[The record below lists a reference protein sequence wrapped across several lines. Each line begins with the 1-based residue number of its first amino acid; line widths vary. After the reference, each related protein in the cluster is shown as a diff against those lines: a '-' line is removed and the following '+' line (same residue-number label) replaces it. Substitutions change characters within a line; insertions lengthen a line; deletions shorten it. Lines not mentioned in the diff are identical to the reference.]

1 MLLVYCQALTPRLQ
15 YIVNFFS
22 AALFD
27 TQIQITTDKE
37 EYRQASIPKLNYS
50 EEEICEGELM
60 IRPVSL
66 LFETGIRF
74 REICCFEINYHKA
87 FFQTGGDLHFDLFA
101 ASFYLLSRYEEYLP
115 HEKDEY
121 GRYAHT
127 QSLAYREG
135 FLHKPLVDIWVQ
147 EFKKILQRRFPGMV
161 FKNRGFVNMLTYDI
175 DMAYSYLHK
184 GALRN
189 LGGAMRSLIK
199 GQWKSL
205 AERALVLLRIRKDP
219 FDCYEWLDA
228 LHLYCRLKPYFFFLV
243 AKQRSQYDKNTPTN
257 ARAFRDII
265 EYYSTTYT
273 VGIHPS
279 WRSYNRPALMKEELE
294 WIEAVADKKIVSS
307 RQHYI
312 RFTLPVTYRQL
323 IDIGIQKDFSMGY
336 GGINGFRASV
346 CTPFYW
352 YDLERE
358 AATGLM
364 IYPFCFMDANAF
376 YKQRYTPG
384 QAYAELMQYYDEV
397 KRTKGTMITIWHN
410 TLLGTAAGTEGWK
423 EMFELFMKET
433 AYWDAYSSS

>member
-147 EFKKILQRRFPGMV
+147 EFKKTLQRRFPGMV

-175 DMAYSYLHK
+175 DMAYSY
-184 GALRN
+184 
-189 LGGAMRSLIK
+189 
-199 GQWKSL
+199 
-205 AERALVLLRIRKDP
+205 
-219 FDCYEWLDA
+219 
-228 LHLYCRLKPYFFFLV
+228 
-243 AKQRSQYDKNTPTN
+243 
-257 ARAFRDII
+257 
-265 EYYSTTYT
+265 
-273 VGIHPS
+273 
-279 WRSYNRPALMKEELE
+279 
-294 WIEAVADKKIVSS
+294 
-307 RQHYI
+307 
-312 RFTLPVTYRQL
+312 
-323 IDIGIQKDFSMGY
+323 
-336 GGINGFRASV
+336 
-346 CTPFYW
+346 
-352 YDLERE
+352 
-358 AATGLM
+358 
-364 IYPFCFMDANAF
+364 
-376 YKQRYTPG
+376 
-384 QAYAELMQYYDEV
+384 
-397 KRTKGTMITIWHN
+397 
-410 TLLGTAAGTEGWK
+410 
-423 EMFELFMKET
+423 
-433 AYWDAYSSS
+433 